1 MWTVGEGLL
10 SKFTIEE
17 RRYLKQLV
25 QEAIVRRFTNNE
37 VIVHIEKELGKNITI
52 KQVTRI
58 KKNIK
63 NEASSWISS
72 LAKTD
77 HVYFNEYKLRIH
89 ELESNQ
95 KELWR
100 LYYESNTNTTQKIMI
115 QEKLA
120 KITIY
125 LTQLYDVLPVINAV
139 MPAEDMNSAASSA
152 VFPPAST
159 TLGTLNVMH

>member
-1 MWTVGEGLL
+1 MRKLKHI
-10 SKFTIEE
+10 SK
-17 RRYLKQLV
+17 KS
-25 QEAIVRRFTNNE
+25 
-37 VIVHIEKELGKNITI
+37 LGKNITV
-52 KQVTRI
+52 KQITRI
-58 KKNIK
+58 KKDIK

-77 HVYFNEYKLRIH
+77 HVYINEYKLRIH

-100 LYYESNTNTTQKIMI
+100 LYYESKTNTTQKIMI

-125 LTQLYDVLPVINAV
+125 LTQLYDVLPIINAII
-139 MPAEDMNSAASSA
+139 PKEDLNSATSSA
-152 VFPPAST
+152 VFPAAST
-159 TLGTLNVMH
+159 TLGNLNTM

>member
-1 MWTVGEGLL
+1 M
-10 SKFTIEE
+10 SKFTNEE

-37 VIVHIEKELGKNITI
+37 AQAYIKKGLGKNITV
-52 KQVTRI
+52 KQITRV
-58 KKNIK
+58 KKDIK

-95 KELWR
+95 KELWQ
-100 LYYESNTNTTQKIMI
+100 LYYESKTNTTQKIMI

-120 KITIY
+120 KITIF

-139 MPAEDMNSAASSA
+139 MPTEDMNSAASSA
-152 VFPPAST
+152 IFPPAST
-159 TLGTLNVMH
+159 TLENLNTL

>member
-1 MWTVGEGLL
+1 M
-10 SKFTIEE
+10 K
-17 RRYLKQLV
+17 R
-25 QEAIVRRFTNNE
+25 
-37 VIVHIEKELGKNITI
+37 
-52 KQVTRI
+52 
-58 KKNIK
+58 
-63 NEASSWISS
+63 SSWISS

-77 HVYFNEYKLRIH
+77 HVYINEYKLRIH

-100 LYYESNTNTTQKIMI
+100 LYYESKTNTTQKIMI

-125 LTQLYDVLPVINAV
+125 LTQLYDVLPVINAI
-139 MPAEDMNSAASSA
+139 MPKEDMNSATSSA

-159 TLGTLNVMH
+159 TLGNLNTM

>member
-1 MWTVGEGLL
+1 L
-10 SKFTIEE
+10 SKFTNEE

-25 QEAIVRRFTNNE
+25 QEAIVRRFTNE
-37 VIVHIEKELGKNITI
+37 EAQVHIKKVLGKNITV
-52 KQVTRI
+52 KQITRI
-58 KKNIK
+58 KKDIK

-77 HVYFNEYKLRIH
+77 HVYINEYELRIH

-95 KELWR
+95 KKLWR
-100 LYYESNTNTTQKIMI
+100 LYYESKTNTTQKIMI

-125 LTQLYDVLPVINAV
+125 LTQLYDVLPIINAII
-139 MPAEDMNSAASSA
+139 PTEDMNSAAGSA
-152 VFPPAST
+152 GFPAASATLENLNT
-159 TLGTLNVMH
+159 T

>member
-1 MWTVGEGLL
+1 M

-37 VIVHIEKELGKNITI
+37 AIVHIKKEIGKNITV

-58 KKNIK
+58 KKDIK

-77 HVYFNEYKLRIH
+77 YAYFNEYKLRIH

-100 LYYESNTNTTQKIMI
+100 LYYESKTNTTQKIMI

-120 KITIY
+120 KITVY
-125 LTQLYDVLPVINAV
+125 LTQLYDVLPVINAI
-139 MPAEDMNSAASSA
+139 MPTEDMNLATSSA
-152 VFPPAST
+152 GFPPAST
-159 TLGTLNVMH
+159 TLENLNTM

>member
-1 MWTVGEGLL
+1 L
-10 SKFTIEE
+10 SKFTNEE

-25 QEAIVRRFTNNE
+25 QEGIVRRFTNKE
-37 VIVHIEKELGKNITI
+37 VLVHIKKEIGKNITI
-52 KQVTRI
+52 KQITRI
-58 KKNIK
+58 KKDIK

-77 HVYFNEYKLRIH
+77 HAYINEYKLRIH

-139 MPAEDMNSAASSA
+139 MPTEDMNSAASSGI
-152 VFPPAST
+152 FPPAST
-159 TLGTLNVMH
+159 TLENLNTM